1 LFLLLNLV
9 LTQFH
14 LLLLLSC
21 SELEIANLAS
31 LLFKSTLDKKLAK
44 SFISLGLVH
53 LKSHGLAKLL
63 VSL

>member
-1 LFLLLNLV
+1 M
-9 LTQFH
+9 
-14 LLLLLSC
+14 LLLLSR
-21 SELEIANLAS
+21 SELKIANLAS

-44 SFISLGLVH
+44 PFISLGLVH